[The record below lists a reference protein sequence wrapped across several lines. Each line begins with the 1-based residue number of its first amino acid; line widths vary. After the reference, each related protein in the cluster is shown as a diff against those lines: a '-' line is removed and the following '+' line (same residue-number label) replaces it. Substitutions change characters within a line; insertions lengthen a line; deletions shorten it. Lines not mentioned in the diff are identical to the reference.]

1 MHEKNSIFYRVDVGN
16 NDTTDPTRVVEDRL
30 AIDMYPPDKRSVVME
45 FLAQYND
52 NAHEPEI
59 IKPNTIK

>member
-30 AIDMYPPDKRSVVME
+30 AIDIYPPDKRSVVME
-45 FLAQYND
+45 FLAQYNAS
-52 NAHEPEI
+52 AHEPEI
-59 IKPNTIK
+59 IKPKTIK